1 MFQKLEIESRVRE
14 VLEQLRPYLLED
26 GGDLELVE
34 ITNDGVVKIELKGN
48 CSDCSLNSMT
58 FRTSIEE
65 SILRSVP
72 EVKRIESVNFTLR
85 KPQF

>member
-1 MFQKLEIESRVRE
+1 MTQKQEIETRVRD

-34 ITNDGVVKIELKGN
+34 ITDDLVAKIELKGN

-72 EVKRIESVNFTLR
+72 EVTKIEAINFTLR
-85 KPQF
+85 KPEF